1 MKYLFLLPA
10 LLVITTVNGQWT
22 PNTAV
27 NLEIAALNTS
37 DLQVAATSDGKTW
50 IAYYHNTGSNYDMR
64 AQLLDVN
71 GNKLLGPNGVI
82 ACSQPSGSAT
92 FVFNVCTDLFNN
104 LIIGFQYQ
112 VAGVNTA
119 AVTKVTTTGTLPWSS
134 NGITLTAGLSPY
146 VAVLS
151 SGETVV
157 AWNNNSP
164 ATLYMQKLNDA
175 GAAVWNS
182 PVSLLVGTTNTTRGQ
197 IIPNPG
203 GNFTLVFQQRGVG
216 INTTLYAQR
225 YNNAGTAQWPAP
237 VQLSSLATAGTRY
250 YSVLA
255 ENDTTYAGYYA
266 ASGNR
271 FRSYVQRINPDG
283 VLPWGLNGS
292 LFSDYATG
300 TEPYQQTTNIAKAPG
315 SPYVWAVSTYSNTLQ
330 SQYGVYVQKFN
341 RTTGARL
348 LNVFGKEIFPIST
361 DLYTQAGTL
370 NLVSDGPLFMYYNK
384 DYKMYATLLNGNGD
398 FVWSGSSV
406 ELSSTT
412 ATLAVPKGRFAFR
425 PMINNKAVAVW
436 YENRGTEYRAYA
448 QDVTSSGAAGTLPIK
463 LGPFAAKRN
472 GLAIDLSWTTFS
484 EASNAGFYAE
494 RSADGIAF
502 TSFGFVPAKAAD
514 GNNATSLFY
523 LLTDTKPLEGINYY
537 RLRQVD
543 ADGKTQY
550 SPVVSITPLKGKNNI
565 LVYPNPVADV
575 LTIHLAL
582 DEAKGSIGIYNEQGQ
597 LLKSENLAGKTQVKM
612 NVKALAQGR
621 YFIRLTHNGETVT
634 QSFIKK

>member
-1 MKYLFLLPA
+1 MRSLLLLPA
-10 LLVITTVNGQWT
+10 LLIINTVSGQWT
-22 PNTAV
+22 SNTAV
-27 NLEIAALNTS
+27 NLEIAELNTS

-71 GNKLLGPNGVI
+71 GNKLLGPNGVMV
-82 ACSQPSGSAT
+82 CSQPSGSAT
-92 FVFNVCTDLFNN
+92 FVFNVCTDLLNN

-119 AVTKVTTTGTLPWSS
+119 AVTKVTASGTLPWGS
-134 NGITLTAGLSPY
+134 NGVTLTAGLSPY

-157 AWNNNSP
+157 AWSNNSP
-164 ATLYMQKLNDA
+164 ATLYMQKINEA
-175 GAAVWNS
+175 GGTVWGT
-182 PVSLLVGTTNTTRGQ
+182 PVSVLVGTTNTTRGQ
-197 IIPNPG
+197 VIPNPG

-237 VQLSSLATAGTRY
+237 VQLSSLATSGTRY

-255 ENDTTYAGYYA
+255 ESDTTYAGYYA

-292 LFSDYATG
+292 LFSDYSAG
-300 TEPYQQTTNIAKAPG
+300 TDPYQQTTNIAKAPG

-330 SQYGVYVQKFN
+330 SQYGVYVQKFD

-348 LNVFGKEIFPIST
+348 LNSFGKEVFPIST
-361 DLYTQAGTL
+361 NLYTQSGTL
-370 NLVSDGPLFMYYNK
+370 NLVADAPLFMYYNK
-384 DYKMYATLLNGNGD
+384 DYKIYATHLNGNGD
-398 FVWSGSSV
+398 FVWSGNSV
-406 ELSSTT
+406 ELSATT
-412 ATLAVPKGRFAFR
+412 ATLGVPKGRFAFR

-436 YENRGTEYRAYA
+436 YENRGIEYRAYA
-448 QDVTSSGAAGTLPIK
+448 QDINASGAAGALPVK

-472 GLAIDLSWTTFS
+472 GMAIDLSWTTFS
-484 EASNAGFYAE
+484 ETSATGFYAE
-494 RSADGIAF
+494 RSPDGIDF
-502 TSFGFVPAKAAD
+502 ISLEFIPTKAVD
-514 GNNATSLFY
+514 GNNSTSLSY
-523 LLTDTKPLEGINYY
+523 SWKDVKPLEGINYY

-543 ADGKTQY
+543 VDGKTQY
-550 SPVVSITPLKGKNNI
+550 SPVVRIASLKGKNNI

-575 LTIHLAL
+575 LTIHLATE
-582 DEAKGSIGIYNEQGQ
+582 EAGGSIGIYNENGQ
-597 LLKSENLAGKTQVKM
+597 QLKFKNLAGKTQVQI
-612 NVKALAQGR
+612 NVRELIRGR
-621 YFIRLTHNGETVT
+621 YLICLIHNGEITT